1 MEKVKCNK
9 LKKIYNF
16 VTQTNTN
23 EKRKIT
29 TQEYNKYKRDLHG
42 KEIIY

>member
-1 MEKVKCNK
+1 MEKVKCGNK

-23 EKRKIT
+23 EKIT
-29 TQEYNKYKRDLHG
+29 QKYNKFKRDLHG
-42 KEIIY
+42 KEIRY